1 MIGLAWVECQMVTEL
16 QSVLTHSIASQWRN
30 DTSTNRVY
38 VEVWVRHAYVGEGR
52 YLKLNLGQVELY
64 VTDRLC
70 WSFMAGK
77 WFPLS
82 FDEISASYF
91 IGSALEQIWPLP
103 EPASELRS
111 GSQKNKSPWVVHTE
125 HEHAIS
131 IVQIEYE
138 SYWDLSEL
146 LTRYYWLL
154 LFFEYH

>member
-1 MIGLAWVECQMVTEL
+1 
-16 QSVLTHSIASQWRN
+16 
-30 DTSTNRVY
+30 
-38 VEVWVRHAYVGEGR
+38 
-52 YLKLNLGQVELY
+52 
-64 VTDRLC
+64 
-70 WSFMAGK
+70 MAGK

-103 EPASELRS
+103 ELAGCDVWGFREHGS

-146 LTRYYWLL
+146 LATADCFC
-154 LFFEYH
+154 FFEYH